1 MKTFSEKLGADVE
14 AWQKA
19 MNAEL
24 QSAIA
29 KVKEQ
34 MRVNHE
40 QVTKM
45 ADDVASMR
53 QAANLGGT
61 ATTAAGAAA
70 DVAALGKRLKAV
82 EESVKTFSSKLGTDV
97 EAWQQAINTELQSAL
112 SKVKEQVFK
121 NADAV
126 QKVAHDVEGLAGG
139 KPPEGG
145 DGAAAAAGAK
155 GPHDAAAQAALQKR
169 VKVLEATLAAHEMAL
184 QAHTETLEAHAT
196 WLECVGAPARLPARP
211 PRPGAS
217 RSPPPPR
224 PPPLYSPPKQT
235 HTLPHVN
242 ARYAEPW
249 SRMWRPSKRRGLR
262 RQRRR
267 RQPQKNR
274 VMGGQQNFF
283 SYLLRV
289 SPHYLPRQ
297 CPPPRRRVSLGHAC
311 AAGGVK
317 ETSSFFVVRAVPS
330 PCSAFLRGC
339 PRPHITPAA

>member
-1 MKTFSEKLGADVE
+1 VVVFIDLGAPRAVAGVRLLNAGEGGGGGGGDGEAVNKRLKVVESSVKTFSEKLGADVE
-14 AWQKA
+14 AWHKA

-112 SKVKEQVFK
+112 GKVKEQVFK

-126 QKVAHDVEGLAGG
+126 QTVAHDVEGLTGG

-196 WLECVGAPARLPARP
+196 WLECVGAPARLPP
-211 PRPGAS
+211 PRPA
-217 RSPPPPR
+217 PPR
-224 PPPLYSPPKQT
+224 PAPPRPAPP
-235 HTLPHVN
+235 
-242 ARYAEPW
+242 
-249 SRMWRPSKRRGLR
+249 RPAQAAGRQQPGRRGW
-262 RQRRR
+262 
-267 RQPQKNR
+267 
-274 VMGGQQNFF
+274 
-283 SYLLRV
+283 
-289 SPHYLPRQ
+289 
-297 CPPPRRRVSLGHAC
+297 
-311 AAGGVK
+311 
-317 ETSSFFVVRAVPS
+317 
-330 PCSAFLRGC
+330 
-339 PRPHITPAA
+339 